1 MAAREETALGVIATG
16 VQGRERAHVL
26 RYGLHMLKVGTKA
39 PAFSLESSEGGKVS
53 LATLAGKYA
62 VIYFYPKDST
72 PGCTTEALAFRD
84 VRGELD
90 ALNAVVLGVSKDS
103 IASHCKFR
111 DKHELGFALLSD
123 PEGTM
128 IEKYGA
134 WGPKKLYGRDF
145 MGILRS
151 TVVLGPDG
159 RVLAVFPKVKVKEH
173 AAEVVEA
180 IRAAVKAG

>member
-1 MAAREETALGVIATG
+1 
-16 VQGRERAHVL
+16 
-26 RYGLHMLKVGTKA
+26 MLKVGNKA
-39 PAFSLESSEGGKVS
+39 PAFSLESAEGGTLS
-53 LATLAGKYA
+53 LTELAGRYA

-84 VRGELD
+84 ARAELD
-90 ALNAVVLGVSKDS
+90 ALGAVVVGVSKDS

-123 PEGTM
+123 PDGGM

-159 RVLAVFPKVKVKEH
+159 RVLAHFPKVKVKEH
-173 AAEVVEA
+173 AAEVLAVL
-180 IRAAVKAG
+180 RAAAAG

>member
-1 MAAREETALGVIATG
+1 
-16 VQGRERAHVL
+16 
-26 RYGLHMLKVGTKA
+26 MLKVGNKA
-39 PAFSLESSEGGKVS
+39 PAFSLESSEGGKLS
-53 LATLAGKYA
+53 LSDLAGRYA

-84 VRGELD
+84 ARSELD
-90 ALNAVVLGVSKDS
+90 ALGAVVVGVSKDS

-111 DKHELGFALLSD
+111 DKHDLGFALLSD
-123 PEGTM
+123 PDGAM

-151 TVVLGPDG
+151 TVVVGPDG
-159 RVLAVFPKVKVKEH
+159 RVVALFPKVKVKEH
-173 AAEVVEA
+173 AAEVVEV
-180 IRAAVKAG
+180 IRAAVAANG